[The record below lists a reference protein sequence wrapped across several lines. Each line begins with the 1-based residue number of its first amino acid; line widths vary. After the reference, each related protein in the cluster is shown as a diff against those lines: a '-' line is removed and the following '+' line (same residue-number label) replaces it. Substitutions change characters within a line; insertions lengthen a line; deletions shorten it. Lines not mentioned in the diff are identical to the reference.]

1 MKENINEL
9 QMILDRYSQK
19 VRNRR
24 GANDC
29 SIPEES
35 KAG

>member
-1 MKENINEL
+1 MKENIDEL
-9 QMILDRYSQK
+9 QMFLDRYSQK
-19 VRNRR
+19 VMNRR

-29 SIPEES
+29 SIHEEA